1 MPDFNFSTVKSPNP
15 EEIEAFNIATEIAR
29 KENANII
36 IGTDP
41 DCDRV
46 GVIVKN
52 KQNEYI
58 ALNGN
63 QIGALLVNYII
74 TNNINSIKRAQNG
87 DKFEMDRL
95 IRENNGLI
103 WSIVKRFMNRGYEVE
118 DLYQIGCMGFIKS
131 IKRFD
136 TNFEVKLS
144 TYSVPYILGEIKR
157 FIRDDGPIKVSR
169 SIKELNVKINELKR
183 HYLLKT
189 GKEITIEQI
198 CKELKVEKEDV
209 IIAMESTNAVES
221 MDAAANAENKDGKQM
236 TVFEKIS
243 TGKNEEELITNKM
256 VINQLISE
264 LKDREKEIILL
275 RFFKEK
281 TQTEVAKILGISQ
294 VQVSRLERKI
304 LNEMKTKLTSA

>member
-1 MPDFNFSTVKSPNP
+1 MY
-15 EEIEAFNIATEIAR
+15 E
-29 KENANII
+29 
-36 IGTDP
+36 
-41 DCDRV
+41 
-46 GVIVKN
+46 
-52 KQNEYI
+52 
-58 ALNGN
+58 
-63 QIGALLVNYII
+63 
-74 TNNINSIKRAQNG
+74 NNINSIKRAQEG

-118 DLYQIGCMGFIKS
+118 DLYQIGCIGFIKS

-157 FIRDDGPIKVSR
+157 FIRDDGPIKISR

-183 HYLLKT
+183 QYLLN
-189 GKEITIEQI
+189 GKEITLEQI
-198 CKELKVEKEDV
+198 CKELKIQKEDA

-221 MDAAANAENKDGKQM
+221 IDAAANAENKDGKQITIFDKM
-236 TVFEKIS
+236 S
-243 TGKNEEELITNKM
+243 TGKNEEEIITNKM
-256 VINQLISE
+256 VVNQLINE
-264 LKDREKEIILL
+264 LQDRDKEIILL

-294 VQVSRLERKI
+294 VQVSRIEKKV
-304 LNEMKTKLTSA
+304 LNEMKSKLTSA

>member
-1 MPDFNFSTVKSPNP
+1 MY
-15 EEIEAFNIATEIAR
+15 E
-29 KENANII
+29 
-36 IGTDP
+36 
-41 DCDRV
+41 
-46 GVIVKN
+46 
-52 KQNEYI
+52 
-58 ALNGN
+58 
-63 QIGALLVNYII
+63 
-74 TNNINSIKRAQNG
+74 NNINSIKRAQDG

-118 DLYQIGCMGFIKS
+118 DLYQIGCIGFIKS

-169 SIKELNVKINELKR
+169 SIKELNTKINELKR
-183 HYLLKT
+183 HYLLN
-189 GKEITIEQI
+189 GKEITLEQI
-198 CKELKVEKEDV
+198 CKELKIQKEDA

-236 TVFEKIS
+236 TVFDKIS
-243 TGKNEEELITNKM
+243 TGKNEEEMITNRM
-256 VINQLISE
+256 VVNQLINE
-264 LKDREKEIILL
+264 LQDRDKEIILL

-294 VQVSRLERKI
+294 VQVSRFERKD
-304 LNEMKTKLTSA
+304 LNEMKSKLTYA